1 MGSFPK
7 TYNDPKSAISSP
19 LERAG
24 GGGRGA
30 GGRGGGD
37 EETAV
42 ISD

>member
-7 TYNDPKSAISSP
+7 TYNDPKSAIS
-19 LERAG
+19 G
-24 GGGRGA
+24 GGG
-30 GGRGGGD
+30 GGGGG